1 MKKQPIKKPK
11 SQVKLKK
18 GKSNILSY
26 GVFDLA
32 VPQRIEEPQ
41 NIENVPT
48 PWIPWGCDNVFPQ
61 YLAEL
66 KRQSPTH
73 RAILTQKTTFTA
85 GRGFT
90 CESESFTEWAKRVN
104 ADSETLRDVFKKL
117 VDDYYSFGNAFMEIV
132 QYEGGFNIYHID
144 ATTVRVSKDKKH
156 VYLNPDWSN
165 FGMTEEDMQCL
176 PIYPLMESSRAVV
189 QFKDYEPTFHYY
201 GLSDYIGSLEHIA
214 IDYEIGKWNHS
225 KFKNSF
231 QPSAI
236 IEINGDM
243 SEDEAKKMVQEAQ
256 RKFLGEGNQGKIMF
270 IVKGSGDTTPA
281 NVQIIRDDQDG
292 SWDTLQTLTVQ
303 AIHTAHRW
311 QPALSGVVSAGKMT
325 STGAEIRIAYEIV
338 QNIVVNETAEVFLQ
352 QFREIFYKVGG
363 FDVDDLEIIY
373 EPPISYL
380 SDIKPNE
387 VMTINEQRVILGQEA
402 IEGGD
407 RFYSQ
412 LPKASESTTANK
424 PIPVQEDG
432 SESEE
437 VETNTTSEAQDM
449 LRGSVGGVQGI
460 LSIQEKVSQGITEYD
475 SAIAILKTIYGF
487 TQEEAE
493 AILGS
498 PIQEFSDDSE
508 TVEE

>member
-1 MKKQPIKKPK
+1 MKNKKPQVKKPK
-11 SQVKLKK
+11 SQVKLTK

-26 GVFDLA
+26 GVVNLA
-32 VPQRIEEPQ
+32 VPQHIEEPQ
-41 NIENVPT
+41 NLSNIPT
-48 PWIPWGCDNVFPQ
+48 EWVPWGCNNDFPQ

-73 RAILTQKTTFTA
+73 RAILTQKTTFTS
-85 GRGFT
+85 GRGFSS
-90 CESESFTEWAKRVN
+90 ESENLNAWAKRVN
-104 ADSETLRDVFKKL
+104 ADNETLRDVFKKL

-144 ATTVRVSKDKKH
+144 ATTVRVAKDKKS
-156 VYLNPDWSN
+156 VYMNYDWEQYS
-165 FGMTEEDMQCL
+165 MLADKTESL
-176 PIYPLMESSRAVV
+176 PLYPSFESSRSVV
-189 QFKDYEPTFHYY
+189 QFKDYEPTFHFY
-201 GLSDYIGSLEHIA
+201 GLPDYIGSLEHIA

-243 SEDEAKKMVQEAQ
+243 SEEEAKKMVKEAQ
-256 RKFLGEGNQGKIMF
+256 SKFLGEGNQGKIMF

-281 NVQIIRDDQDG
+281 NVQIIKDDQDG
-292 SWDTLQTLTVQ
+292 SWDVLQTLTIQ

-311 QPALSGVVSAGKMT
+311 QPALSGVVSAGKMN

-352 QFREIFYKVGG
+352 QFREIFHKLGG
-363 FDVDDLEIIY
+363 FDCEDLEIIY

-387 VMTINEQRVILGQEA
+387 VLTINEQREILGKEP

-407 RFYSQ
+407 MFYLQ
-412 LPKASESTTANK
+412 LKGGTQAK
-424 PIPVQEDG
+424 VD
-432 SESEE
+432 EE
-437 VETNTTSEAQDM
+437 VLEDVEDESDQNTTNIE
-449 LRGSVGGVQGI
+449 I
-460 LSIQEKVSQGITEYD
+460 
-475 SAIAILKTIYGF
+475 
-487 TQEEAE
+487 
-493 AILGS
+493 
-498 PIQEFSDDSE
+498 E
-508 TVEE
+508 TDGKL

>member
-1 MKKQPIKKPK
+1 MANKKPLKRK
-11 SQVKLKK
+11 SQVKLTK

-32 VPQRIEEPQ
+32 VPQHIEEPQ
-41 NIENVPT
+41 NVENIPT
-48 PWIPWGCDNVFPQ
+48 EWVPWGCDNLFPQ

-73 RAILTQKTTFTA
+73 RAILSQKTTFTS

-90 CESESFTEWAKRVN
+90 SQSENFNSWSRRVN
-104 ADSETLRDVFKKL
+104 ANNETLRDVFKKL

-132 QYEGGFNIYHID
+132 QYDGGFNIYHID
-144 ATTVRVSKDKKH
+144 ATTVRIAKDKKS
-156 VYLNPDWSN
+156 VYVNSDWLNSMMNKDKTQNISLYPN
-165 FGMTEEDMQCL
+165 FG
-176 PIYPLMESSRAVV
+176 SSRSVV
-189 QFKDYEPTFHYY
+189 QFKDYEPTFHFY
-201 GLSDYIGSLEHIA
+201 GLPDYIGSLEHIA

-243 SEDEAKKMVQEAQ
+243 SEDEAKKMVKEAQ
-256 RKFLGEGNQGKIMF
+256 KKFLGEGNQGKIMF

-292 SWDTLQTLTVQ
+292 SWDTLQNITIQ

-352 QFREIFYKVGG
+352 QFREIFFKIGG
-363 FDVDDLEIIY
+363 FDVEDLEIIY

-380 SDIKPNE
+380 SDVKPNE
-387 VMTINEQRVILGQEA
+387 ILTINEQREILGKEPL
-402 IEGGD
+402 ENGD
-407 RFYSQ
+407 VFYVEVA
-412 LPKASESTTANK
+412 KGVAKEIDK
-424 PIPVQEDG
+424 EDL
-432 SESEE
+432 EE
-437 VETNTTSEAQDM
+437 VAEETEE
-449 LRGSVGGVQGI
+449 I
-460 LSIQEKVSQGITEYD
+460 KTEENGQ
-475 SAIAILKTIYGF
+475 L
-487 TQEEAE
+487 
-493 AILGS
+493 
-498 PIQEFSDDSE
+498 
-508 TVEE
+508 

>member
-1 MKKQPIKKPK
+1 MKKQKIKQPK
-11 SQVKLKK
+11 SQVKVNKTK
-18 GKSNILSY
+18 DNILSY
-26 GVFDLA
+26 GILNLAIPEHFTEPHDL
-32 VPQRIEEPQ
+32 
-41 NIENVPT
+41 ENVPT
-48 PWIPWGCDNVFPQ
+48 EWIPWGEDNLFPQ

-85 GRGFT
+85 GRGFST
-90 CESESFTEWAKRVN
+90 SDENLEHCFKRVN
-104 ADSETLRDVFKKL
+104 ADNENMREVWKKL
-117 VDDYYSFGNAFMEIV
+117 VDDYYTFGNSFLEIV
-132 QYEGGFNIYHID
+132 QYDGGINVYHID
-144 ATTVRVSKDKKH
+144 TTTVRIAKDHKGIY
-156 VYLNPDWSN
+156 VNPDWRQPFADADELDYIPFYPN
-165 FGMTEEDMQCL
+165 FA
-176 PIYPLMESSRAVV
+176 SSRAVI

-201 GLSDYIGSLEHIA
+201 GLPDYIGSLEHIA

-243 SEDEAKKMVQEAQ
+243 SQDEAKKMVKEAQ
-256 RKFLGEGNQGKIMF
+256 SKFLGEGNQGKIMF

-292 SWDTLQTLTVQ
+292 SWDALQTLTVQ

-311 QPALSGVVSAGKMT
+311 QPALSGVVSAGKMN

-338 QNIVVNETAEVFLQ
+338 QNIVVNETTEVFLDSII
-352 QFREIFYKVGG
+352 ELYKKVGYNTE
-363 FDVDDLEIIY
+363 DLEVIY

-380 SDIKPNE
+380 SDIKPQE
-387 VMTINEQRVILGQEA
+387 VMTINEQREILGQEP
-402 IEGGD
+402 IDGGD
-407 RFYSQ
+407 RFYAEIT
-412 LPKASESTTANK
+412 KGGGESKTIIKEN
-424 PIPVQEDG
+424 PGEI
-432 SESEE
+432 SEE
-437 VETNTTSEAQDM
+437 SVDTNVTTEAQDM

-498 PIQEFSDDSE
+498 PIQEFSDE
-508 TVEE
+508 QEKVE